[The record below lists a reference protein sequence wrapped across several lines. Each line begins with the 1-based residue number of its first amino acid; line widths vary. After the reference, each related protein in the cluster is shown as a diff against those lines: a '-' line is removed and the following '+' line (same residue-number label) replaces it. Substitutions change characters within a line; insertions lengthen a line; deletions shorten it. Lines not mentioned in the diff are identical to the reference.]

1 MAVLYISEYDRQCID
16 YLRLSVPAPQ
26 EPSIAEQSVAIGGT
40 STQSSA
46 FNAKTKFVRLHTDAI
61 CSVMFGANPTAV
73 ITAKRMA
80 AGQTEFFGV
89 RPGDEVA
96 VIANT

>member
-1 MAVLYISEYDRQCID
+1 MATLYVSEYSRQVID
-16 YLRLSVPAPQ
+16 YLRLGVPAPQ
-26 EPSIAEQSVAIGGT
+26 EPSIAEQAVAIGGS
-40 STQSSA
+40 STPSSA
-46 FNAKTKFVRLHTDAI
+46 FNAQTKFVRVHTDVI
-61 CSVMFGANPTAV
+61 CSVAFGVSPTAV

-89 RPGDEVA
+89 RPGDKIA

>member
-16 YLRLSVPAPQ
+16 YLRLGVPAPQ

-40 STQSSA
+40 SAASAA
-46 FNAKTKFVRLHTDAI
+46 FNAKTKFVRVHTDAI
-61 CSVMFGANPTAV
+61 CSIAFGVSPTAV
-73 ITAKRMA
+73 ATAKRMA

-89 RPGDEVA
+89 RPGDKVA
-96 VIANT
+96 VITNT